1 MARMAGR
8 EAEREILGHQGDE
21 AHYLHDE
28 VQIAWML
35 DDAEPWA
42 DPQSF
47 KTRLRAKT
55 RMLVRRHRKSIEWVA
70 RALLSRGT
78 LAPEDVEA
86 LIAAAAARRPALAW
100 WDSALRARAVIHR
113 DAAGHPPSA

>member
-8 EAEREILGHQGDE
+8 EAELEILGHQGDE
-21 AHYLHDE
+21 AHYLDDE

-35 DDAEPWA
+35 DDAEPWG

-55 RMLVRRHRKSIEWVA
+55 RMLVRRHRKSIKWGRPCTPKSGHAGGGRRRGIDRSSSGATPGA
-70 RALLSRGT
+70 RVVGFGFAC
-78 LAPEDVEA
+78 
-86 LIAAAAARRPALAW
+86 
-100 WDSALRARAVIHR
+100 
-113 DAAGHPPSA
+113 AGAYSS

>member
-1 MARMAGR
+1 VLVEVAGT
-8 EAEREILGHQGDE
+8 ILPGG
-21 AHYLHDE
+21 
-28 VQIAWML
+28 
-35 DDAEPWA
+35 

-78 LAPEDVEA
+78 LAAEDVEA
-86 LIAAAAARRPALAW
+86 LIAAARRPALAW
-100 WDSALRARAVIHR
+100 WDSALRARALIHR
-113 DAAGHPPSA
+113 DTAGHPPSA